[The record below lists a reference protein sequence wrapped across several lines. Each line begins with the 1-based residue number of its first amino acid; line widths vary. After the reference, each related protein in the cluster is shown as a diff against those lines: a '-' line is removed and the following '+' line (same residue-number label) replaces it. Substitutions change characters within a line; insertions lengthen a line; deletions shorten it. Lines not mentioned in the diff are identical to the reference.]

1 MSFADK
7 QALLKQMTS
16 FLARAQ
22 VSSWEDIS
30 EVIEQL
36 QQVKNQPKPP
46 AFQDFLNVVDQGSAF
61 LTFAIG
67 LDGVSIEIAKYARA
81 LEARRG
87 EKKPSDIHLIA
98 GDFHRQADNLMKDR
112 WRRFEID
119 GINGWDK
126 WGGGKYFDA
135 LYRQDLEE
143 DSQPASELATQI
155 FEQAVDIA
163 EKLGD
168 YLTENEID
176 LLIPINVAS
185 NPGNLALALALV
197 FVTESLGIYVIS
209 SNHDF
214 YWEGGMPPGERQ
226 PGEEPGVRDHFFRN
240 LGNKSFFS
248 LFQSLY
254 PWNGRRW
261 LQVNINTLQS
271 QRLVEE
277 FGIPSE
283 RVAGLS
289 TSVGDKLLEEFTPED
304 VQSARLRMAH
314 ILSNGKPTVKVRALK
329 KHRLGLRTWM
339 GKQKPYVIG
348 AHKNIYLDLTSER
361 LIYLLQPTR
370 VVARKRIERDV
381 ELIHALLRAGPLREE
396 FDADPACRI
405 LLHITGPT
413 PREHRQDLSTI
424 LQCYEEMIED
434 LPSSISERVFLAFS
448 VGREAHPVFQ
458 QKGFAPLNITDLY
471 RLATAVLFP
480 SETEGRGLPI
490 IESAAIGV
498 PIISSRYSPVEVFDS
513 VIGEHLPEEQ
523 RIQYIEFPEGEFS
536 QAFLYLVA
544 DLLLRPEIKTR
555 WQTHN
560 RNAVRMRYSD
570 AALRASFQ
578 DLLQQLYDTS
588 V

>member
-1 MSFADK
+1 MTFADK
-7 QALLKQMTS
+7 RKLLEKLTS
-16 FLARAQ
+16 LLAEVQ
-22 VSSWEDIS
+22 VSSWADIAQ
-30 EVIEQL
+30 VIEQL
-36 QQVKNQPKPP
+36 QQFQHQPKPRS
-46 AFQDFLNVVDQGSAF
+46 FQEFLNIIDHGTAY

-87 EKKPSDIHLIA
+87 TANLSDVHLIT
-98 GDFHRQADNLMKDR
+98 GDFQPQADNLMKER
-112 WRRFEID
+112 WHRFKID

-126 WGGGKYFDA
+126 WAGGKYFDA

-143 DSQPASELATQI
+143 SSQISSELAAQI
-155 FEQAVDIA
+155 FQQGVDIA
-163 EKLGD
+163 ENLGD
-168 YLTENEID
+168 YLVVNNIG

-185 NPGNLALALALV
+185 NPGNLALSLALV
-197 FVTESLGIYVIS
+197 FVTEALGIFVLN

-240 LGNKSFFS
+240 AHHKSFFS

-271 QRLVEE
+271 HRLIDE
-277 FGIPSE
+277 FGFPLE
-283 RVAGLS
+283 RVTELT
-289 TSVGDKLLEEFTPED
+289 TSVGDKLLEEFTSED
-304 VQSARLRMAH
+304 VKSARLRMAH
-314 ILSNGKPTVKVRALK
+314 ILSNGKPVVKVRALE
-329 KHRLGLRTWM
+329 KHRLGLRNWM

-348 AHKNIYLDLTSER
+348 AHKNLSLDLTTER

-381 ELIHALLRAGPLREE
+381 ELIHALLRTGPLREE
-396 FDADPACRI
+396 FDADPECRI

-413 PREHRQDLSTI
+413 PREHRHDLSTI
-424 LQCYEEMIED
+424 LQCYEELIED
-434 LPSSISERVFLAFS
+434 LPPSIGERVFLAFS
-448 VGREAHPVFQ
+448 VGREEHPVFQ
-458 QKGFAPLNITDLY
+458 EKGFAPLNITDLY

-498 PIISSRYSPVEVFDS
+498 PIISSRYSPVEVFDG

-536 QAFLYLVA
+536 QAFLGQVA

-555 WQTHN
+555 WQAHN
-560 RNAVRMRYSD
+560 RKAIRLRYSD
-570 AALRASFQ
+570 DALRASFQ
-578 DLLQQLYDTS
+578 NLLQQLYEIS
-588 V
+588 E